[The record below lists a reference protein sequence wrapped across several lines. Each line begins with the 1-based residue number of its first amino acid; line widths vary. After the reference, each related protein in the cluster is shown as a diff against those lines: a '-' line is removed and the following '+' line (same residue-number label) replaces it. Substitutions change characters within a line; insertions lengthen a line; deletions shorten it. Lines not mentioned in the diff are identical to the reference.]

1 MRSRRCRPAFA
12 LLVSVLATAALASA
26 KDKPALSPEPN
37 WNEEQKVD
45 FLMHAK
51 IIDSKQTSK
60 GVTAPWRLTM
70 SDGQVT
76 HRALFQAIDE
86 RKPVMQFGD
95 GRSELNFKDSYHFN
109 IAAYQLAKLVG
120 LDNMVPVYVE
130 RRWNGQSGSIAWWVP
145 DVQFDEGDRLKKH
158 VAAPDVDSWN
168 KQMYKIR
175 VFDQLV
181 YDNDPNLTNVLIDK
195 NWKIWRID
203 FTRAFRLQKTLRN
216 PEDLTMCDRQL
227 LDKLR
232 KLDEDEL
239 VQATKRH
246 LTKSE
251 AQAVMARRDLVLKKF
266 EQMVAQKGE
275 GAVLY

>member
-1 MRSRRCRPAFA
+1 M
-12 LLVSVLATAALASA
+12 
-26 KDKPALSPEPN
+26 
-37 WNEEQKVD
+37 
-45 FLMHAK
+45 
-51 IIDSKQTSK
+51 
-60 GVTAPWRLTM
+60 
-70 SDGQVT
+70 
-76 HRALFQAIDE
+76 
-86 RKPVMQFGD
+86 
-95 GRSELNFKDSYHFN
+95 
-109 IAAYQLAKLVG
+109 
-120 LDNMVPVYVE
+120 
-130 RRWNGQSGSIAWWVP
+130 
-145 DVQFDEGDRLKKH
+145 
-158 VAAPDVDSWN
+158 
-168 KQMYKIR
+168 
-175 VFDQLV
+175 
-181 YDNDPNLTNVLIDK
+181 TNVLIDK